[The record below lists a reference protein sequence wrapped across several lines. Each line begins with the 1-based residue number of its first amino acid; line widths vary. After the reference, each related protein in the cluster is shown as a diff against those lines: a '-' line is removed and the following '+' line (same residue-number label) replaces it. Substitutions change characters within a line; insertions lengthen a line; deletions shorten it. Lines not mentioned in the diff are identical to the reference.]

1 MKKTIMPMPV
11 HSIAKTFL
19 SLSNI
24 QAHLMYLGENIEAVD
39 SLKKLERV
47 FIKKHRRILNQTNKY
62 YYFSCESTKGQ

>member
-11 HSIAKTFL
+11 HFIAKTFL

-39 SLKKLERV
+39 SLKKLERI
-47 FIKKHRRILNQTNKY
+47 FIKKNIEESQSKQTSITINV
-62 YYFSCESTKGQ
+62 CPT

>member
-1 MKKTIMPMPV
+1 MPV

-39 SLKKLERV
+39 SLKKLERIL
-47 FIKKHRRILNQTNKY
+47 IKKTIEESQSKRTRITN
-62 YYFSCESTKGQ
+62 FFPVN